1 RLSKFRVFIEQQKWK
16 RTLKSMIGE
25 SYVPTSGKFV
35 YVGLHYQPE
44 LTSFP
49 LGGFFNNQYLMLLM
63 LSSVIP
69 SDWKILVKEH
79 PSIFRYVKKNV
90 TIFRSRE
97 YYTSL
102 KRIPKVELMG
112 HRSDPFKL
120 IDSAACVATLT
131 GTMGFEAVLRGKPCL
146 VFGDA
151 AYVGC
156 EGVFRIN
163 SFQDLEDAFKA
174 L

>member
-1 RLSKFRVFIEQQKWK
+1 
-16 RTLKSMIGE
+16 
-25 SYVPTSGKFV
+25 
-35 YVGLHYQPE
+35 
-44 LTSFP
+44 
-49 LGGFFNNQYLMLLM
+49 
-63 LSSVIP
+63 
-69 SDWKILVKEH
+69 
-79 PSIFRYVKKNV
+79 
-90 TIFRSRE
+90 E

-174 L
+174 LFKDHFVVDRNKVITYVQRALSNTVC